1 MSVNKL
7 TLSYLNTT
15 FGFWL
20 TSFLVPLLILDL
32 TGSALFVTLSYAL
45 NIAPYILI
53 TPLAGVVGDSF
64 SRKKIIIFG
73 EFSCFLLGMLLYITP
88 YNSHSIWVIITL
100 GFLISSFA
108 AIHHPVFQSIIPD
121 VIKTEKIKDANA
133 NIGVID
139 SIVGIIAPIFLGIML
154 FQIDKKSVTLVIPVL
169 YLLSFL
175 IFLTIPYQKKAA
187 SERLTAR
194 ITLLSL
200 KEGFAYVADN
210 KNLRDIAVLFFF
222 VNIGIR
228 LILPNLIWI
237 YSKVFLLDDRN
248 IAPYFIII
256 GVLAIIGAKI
266 APKLIGKFSDITIIL
281 TASLMIALCSFALI
295 LADTAVAFSVI
306 WGLSC
311 LVQSIIVVT
320 FFTYRQKITPNHILS
335 RVVSVTRLIS
345 YLAIPVAAL
354 SGGECLENSGNVH
367 LLYILSGL
375 ATLFAVAVF
384 LVMNSRLSK
393 PKELRS

>member
-1 MSVNKL
+1 ML

-32 TGSALFVTLSYAL
+32 TGSALLVTASYAL
-45 NIAPYILI
+45 NIVPYILI
-53 TPLAGVVGDSF
+53 TPLAGVIGDSL
-64 SRKKIIIFG
+64 SRKKIILFG
-73 EFSCFLLGMLLYITP
+73 EFTCFLLGGLLYLTP
-88 YNSHSIWVIITL
+88 YNPHAVWIIIAL

-121 VIKTEKIKDANA
+121 VITTENIKNTNA
-133 NIGVID
+133 NIGVVD
-139 SIVGIIAPIFLGIML
+139 SIIGIIAPVFLGIML

-175 IFLTIPYQKKAA
+175 IFLTIPYQKNAVR
-187 SERLTAR
+187 ERLTAK
-194 ITLLSL
+194 TAMHSL
-200 KEGFAYVADN
+200 GEGFTYVAGN
-210 KNLRDIAVLFFF
+210 KNLRDIAILFFF

-237 YSKVFLLDDRN
+237 YSKIFLLNDRN

-256 GVLAIIGAKI
+256 GILAIIGAKI
-266 APKLIGKFSDITIIL
+266 APKLIGRFSDISIIL
-281 TASLMIALCSFALI
+281 TASLIIALCSFALTQ
-295 LADTAVAFSVI
+295 ASSAAAFSVI

-320 FFTYRQKITPNHILS
+320 FFTYRLKITPNYILS
-335 RVVSVTRLIS
+335 RVVPVTRLIS

-354 SGGECLENSGNVH
+354 SGGWCLEQSGNVH

-384 LVMNSRLSK
+384 LMLNARLAKS
-393 PKELRS
+393 KELRS

>member
-1 MSVNKL
+1 MNKL

-32 TGSALFVTLSYAL
+32 TGSAFIVTASYAL

-53 TPLAGVVGDSF
+53 TPLAGVIGDSL
-64 SRKKIIIFG
+64 SRKNIILFG
-73 EFSCFLLGMLLYITP
+73 EFACFLLGGLLYLTP
-88 YNSHSIWVIITL
+88 YNAHSVWIIIIL

-121 VIKTEKIKDANA
+121 VIQGEKIKDTNA
-133 NIGVID
+133 NIGVVD
-139 SIVGIIAPIFLGIML
+139 SIVGIIAPILLGIML
-154 FQIDKKSVTLVIPVL
+154 FQIDKKSVTLVIPLL
-169 YLLSFL
+169 YLLSFM
-175 IFLTIPYQKKAA
+175 IFLTIPYQKKVV
-187 SERLTAR
+187 SEHLTAR
-194 ITLLSL
+194 TAMHSL
-200 KEGFAYVADN
+200 KEGFVYVGGN
-210 KNLRDIAVLFFF
+210 KSLRNIAILFFF

-237 YSKVFLLDDRN
+237 YSKVFLLNDRN

-256 GVLAIIGAKI
+256 GVLAITGAKI
-266 APKLIGKFSDITIIL
+266 APKLIGRFSDISIIL

-295 LADTAVAFSVI
+295 LAHSPVTFSLI
-306 WGLSC
+306 WGGSC
-311 LVQSIIVVT
+311 LVQSVIVVT
-320 FFTYRQKITPNHILS
+320 FFTYRLKITPNHILS

-354 SGGECLENSGNVH
+354 SGGWSLEKSGNVN

-375 ATLFAVAVF
+375 VTMFAVMMF
-384 LVMNSRLSK
+384 LLLGTRLLKSRA
-393 PKELRS
+393 LRS

>member
-1 MSVNKL
+1 MDKL

-32 TGSALFVTLSYAL
+32 TGSALLVTASYAL
-45 NIAPYILI
+45 NIVPYILI
-53 TPLAGVVGDSF
+53 TPLAGVIGDLF
-64 SRKKIIIFG
+64 SRKKIILFG
-73 EFSCFLLGMLLYITP
+73 EFTCFLLGGLLYLTP
-88 YNSHSIWVIITL
+88 YNPHAVWIIIAL

-108 AIHHPVFQSIIPD
+108 AIHHSVFQSIIPD
-121 VIKTEKIKDANA
+121 VIKTENIKNANA
-133 NIGVID
+133 NIGVVD
-139 SIVGIIAPIFLGIML
+139 SIIGIISPVFLGIIL
-154 FQIDKKSVTLVIPVL
+154 FQIDKKSVTLFIPAL
-169 YLLSFL
+169 YFLSFL
-175 IFLTIPYQKKAA
+175 IFLTIPYQKKDI
-187 SERLTAR
+187 SERLT
-194 ITLLSL
+194 TSTVMHSL
-200 KEGFAYVADN
+200 REGVTYVARN
-210 KNLRDIAVLFFF
+210 KNLRDIAILFFF

-237 YSKVFLLDDRN
+237 YSKVFLINDRN

-266 APKLIGKFSDITIIL
+266 APKLIGRFSDISIIL
-281 TASLMIALCSFALI
+281 TASLIIALCSFALT
-295 LADTAVAFSVI
+295 LASSPAAFSVI

-320 FFTYRQKITPNHILS
+320 FFTYRLKITPNNILS

-354 SGGECLENSGNVH
+354 SGGWCLEQSVNVH
-367 LLYILSGL
+367 LLYIMSGL

-384 LVMNSRLSK
+384 LMMNARQAKS
-393 PKELRS
+393 KELRS

>member
-1 MSVNKL
+1 MDKL

-32 TGSALFVTLSYAL
+32 TGSALLVTASYAL
-45 NIAPYILI
+45 NIVPYILI
-53 TPLAGVVGDSF
+53 TPLAGVIGDLF
-64 SRKKIIIFG
+64 SRKKIILLG
-73 EFSCFLLGMLLYITP
+73 EFTCFLLGGLLYLTP
-88 YNSHSIWVIITL
+88 YNPHTVWIIIAL

-121 VIKTEKIKDANA
+121 IIKTENIKNANS
-133 NIGVID
+133 NIGVVD
-139 SIVGIIAPIFLGIML
+139 SIIGIIAPVFLGIML
-154 FQIDKKSVTLVIPVL
+154 FQIDKKFVTLVIPAL
-169 YLLSFL
+169 YFLSFL
-175 IFLTIPYQKKAA
+175 IFLNIPYQKNDI
-187 SERLTAR
+187 SERLTVS
-194 ITLLSL
+194 TVMHSL
-200 KEGFAYVADN
+200 REGFTYVAVN
-210 KNLRDIAVLFFF
+210 KNLRDIAILFFF

-237 YSKVFLLDDRN
+237 YSKVFLINDRN

-266 APKLIGKFSDITIIL
+266 APKLIGRFSDISIIL
-281 TASLMIALCSFALI
+281 TASLIIALCSFALT
-295 LADTAVAFSVI
+295 LASSPVAFSVI

-320 FFTYRQKITPNHILS
+320 FFTYRLKITPNNILS

-354 SGGECLENSGNVH
+354 SGGWCLEQSGNVH

-384 LVMNSRLSK
+384 LMMNARLAKS
-393 PKELRS
+393 KELSS

>member
-1 MSVNKL
+1 MSKL

-20 TSFLVPLLILDL
+20 TSFLIPLIILDL
-32 TGSALFVTLSYAL
+32 TGSAFFVTLSYAL
-45 NIAPYILI
+45 NITPYILI
-53 TPLAGVVGDSF
+53 TPLAGVIGDSF
-64 SRKKIIIFG
+64 SRKKIILFG
-73 EFSCFLLGMLLYITP
+73 EFSCFLLGCVLYITP
-88 YNSHSIWVIITL
+88 YSTHSAWIMIVL
-100 GFLISSFA
+100 GFFISSFA

-121 VIKTEKIKDANA
+121 VIKVGKIKDANA

-139 SIVGIIAPIFLGIML
+139 SIVGIIAPVFLGVML
-154 FQIDKKSVTLVIPVL
+154 FQIDKSSVVLFIPVF
-169 YLLSFL
+169 YLCSFL
-175 IFLTIPYQKKAA
+175 IFLTVPYQKNTAN
-187 SERLTAR
+187 ERLTTR
-194 ITLLSL
+194 TTLYSL
-200 KEGFAYVADN
+200 KEGFTYVAKN
-210 KNLRDIAVLFFF
+210 KNLRDIAILFFF

-237 YSKVFLLDDRN
+237 YSKVFLLNDRN

-256 GVLAIIGAKI
+256 GILSIIGAKI

-281 TASLMIALCSFALI
+281 NASLMIALCSFALI
-295 LADTAVAFSVI
+295 FTGTAVAFSII
-306 WGLSC
+306 WGISC

-345 YLAIPVAAL
+345 YLAIPVSAV
-354 SGGECLENSGNVH
+354 SGGWCLENSSNVS
-367 LLYILSGL
+367 LIYILSGL
-375 ATLFAVAVF
+375 ATVFAVAIF
-384 LVMNSRLSK
+384 LVMNSRMSK

>member
-1 MSVNKL
+1 MNKL
-7 TLSYLNTT
+7 TLSYMNTT

-32 TGSALFVTLSYAL
+32 TGSAFLVTVSYAL
-45 NIAPYILI
+45 NIVPYIII
-53 TPLAGVVGDSF
+53 TPVAGVIGDSF
-64 SRKKIIIFG
+64 NRKKVILFG
-73 EFSCFLLGMLLYITP
+73 EFICFLLGGLLYLTP
-88 YNSHSIWVIITL
+88 LNSHAVWIIITL

-108 AIHHPVFQSIIPD
+108 AIHHPVFQSIIQD
-121 VIKTEKIKDANA
+121 VIKTEDVKNTNA

-139 SIVGIIAPIFLGIML
+139 SVVGIISPVFLGVVL
-154 FQIDKKSVTLVIPVL
+154 FHFDKKSVTLVIPVL

-175 IFLTIPYQKKAA
+175 ILLAIPYRKNSL

-194 ITLLSL
+194 TAVHSL
-200 KEGFAYVADN
+200 KKGFSYVAEN
-210 KNLRDIAVLFFF
+210 KSLRDIAILFFF
-222 VNIGIR
+222 INIVIR

-237 YSKVFLLDDRN
+237 YSKIFLLDDRS

-256 GVLAIIGAKI
+256 GVFAIIGAKF
-266 APKLIGKFSDITIIL
+266 APKLIGRFSDIAIIL
-281 TASLMIALCSFALI
+281 TASLIIALCSFVLI
-295 LADTAVAFSVI
+295 IVSSPVAFSLV
-306 WGLSC
+306 WGFSC

-320 FFTYRQKITPNHILS
+320 FFTYRLKITPNHILS

-354 SGGECLENSGNVH
+354 SGGWCLEQSGDVH

-375 ATLFAVAVF
+375 ATLFAVMVF
-384 LVMNSRLSK
+384 LMMNSQLVKSK
-393 PKELRS
+393 EIRP